1 MDSST
6 PKKAYDAENLSESLR
21 VIEYLEQLRLSAI
34 RGNLDGVRL
43 ALDEGISVNQTLKG
57 GWSPLLF
64 AASMGHPAV
73 VDYLLQQGADPHF
86 HKEKFTAL
94 MAACASTREN
104 EDKLVRCVELLIEN
118 GADIDAMERHRIS
131 ALMFAAKEGHVKVVA
146 KFIHYKCALNLQDS
160 QGWTALFWA
169 VNQGKSK
176 VVEVLVEAGA
186 RVDITDRRKQTAK
199 DLAFSKG
206 LDEILNIFQNKPN
219 LKTSPDLKDDSSKEG
234 SLMKYQSMMSNDLLF
249 DLNEMN
255 NIFDERYEKNV
266 RLVGSMKEVR
276 SKHFKKRQLT
286 KDQNSNCVYVPE
298 KGKEILPWNTPYSL
312 GDAVLLMK
320 TTMKHLGVL
329 YSGTS
334 YVRLR
339 LQGKAVDLPIE
350 KKYTDAGTLQSIIE
364 KALRQARILEDEL
377 RFLHEHVR
385 KLSENDRIIPAD
397 VIVEKRT
404 PNYLRWTSV
413 VLVSAIVLLAYRQ
426 RFSIYNFS
434 TIH

>member
-21 VIEYLEQLRLSAI
+21 VIEYLEQLRLSSI
-34 RGNLDGVRL
+34 RGNLDGVRS

-64 AASMGHPAV
+64 ASSMGHPAV
-73 VDYLLQQGADPHF
+73 VEYLLQQGADPHF

-104 EDKLVRCVELLIEN
+104 EDKLVRCVELLLEN
-118 GADIDAMERHRIS
+118 GADINAMERHRIS
-131 ALMFAAKEGHVKVVA
+131 ALMFAAKEGHVKVVT
-146 KFIHYKCALNLQDS
+146 KLIDCKCSLDLQDS

-199 DLAFSKG
+199 DLAFNKG

-219 LKTSPDLKDDSSKEG
+219 FRTSSDLKEDSSKDS
-234 SLMKYQSMMSNDLLF
+234 SLMKYQSMMSNDILI
-249 DLNEMN
+249 DLNAVN
-255 NIFDERYEKNV
+255 NVFDERFEKSV
-266 RLVGSMKEVR
+266 RVVGTMNGVQ
-276 SKHFKKRQLT
+276 SKHFKKRLLT

-312 GDAVLLMK
+312 GDAVLLMR

-350 KKYTDAGTLQSIIE
+350 KKYSDAGTLQSIIE

-377 RFLHEHVR
+377 RFLHDHVK
-385 KLSENDRIIPAD
+385 KLSESDRIIPAD

-404 PNYLRWTSV
+404 PNYVRWTTV
-413 VLVSAIVLLAYRQ
+413 VLVSAVILLAYRE
-426 RFSIYNFS
+426 RYSIYKILRIN
-434 TIH
+434 

>member
-6 PKKAYDAENLSESLR
+6 PEKAYDAENLSESLR

-255 NIFDERYEKNV
+255 NIFDE
-266 RLVGSMKEVR
+266 
-276 SKHFKKRQLT
+276 
-286 KDQNSNCVYVPE
+286 
-298 KGKEILPWNTPYSL
+298 SL